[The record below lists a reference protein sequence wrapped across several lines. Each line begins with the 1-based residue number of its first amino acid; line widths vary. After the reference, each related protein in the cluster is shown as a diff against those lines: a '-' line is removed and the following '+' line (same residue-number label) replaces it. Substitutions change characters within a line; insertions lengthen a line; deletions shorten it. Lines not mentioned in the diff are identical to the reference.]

1 MYIPNSSD
9 LQTSPL
15 RMGLGDTDTNS
26 VDNTTNSPENEN
38 DSTVVSLSIFYS
50 NNGWHSMTYH
60 QTISTYDDSE
70 IGSVN
75 EDIDNLMDALT
86 IDAPG
91 HAEIDVQPAWTG
103 VIQT

>member
-50 NNGWHSMTYH
+50 NNG
-60 QTISTYDDSE
+60 
-70 IGSVN
+70 
-75 EDIDNLMDALT
+75 
-86 IDAPG
+86 
-91 HAEIDVQPAWTG
+91 
-103 VIQT
+103 